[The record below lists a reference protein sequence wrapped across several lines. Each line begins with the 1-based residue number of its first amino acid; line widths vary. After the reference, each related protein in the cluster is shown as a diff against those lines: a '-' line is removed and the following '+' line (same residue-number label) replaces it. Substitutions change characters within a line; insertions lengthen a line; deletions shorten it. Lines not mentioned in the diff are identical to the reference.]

1 MQDLSQP
8 VDDLRNDMIIFLT
21 EMCRIRAIAPESGGD
36 GESERCKFIQMRLD
50 QMGFQNVEIIKFK
63 DDRVSAGYRPNIIIT
78 LPGSDK
84 KLPPIWVIS
93 HMDIVPEG
101 DLDHWKTDPYDPVLM
116 KGRLYG
122 RGVEDNGQSLTASL
136 FAAKALLDSGQQ
148 QKRTVKVAFVADE
161 EVGSAFGIV
170 QLVKEG
176 LFSKDDLIVV
186 PDAGSPDGSKIEV
199 VEKSHLQLKVI
210 THGKQAH
217 ASRPHKSINA
227 FRAASKFVARV
238 CDELYEKYDAQNKL
252 FEPPNSTFEATKK
265 ESNVPNVNTIPGEDV
280 FYMDCRILPTE
291 DLEEILKFIKNIAK
305 DIEKQTGA
313 IITFEKISMN
323 QAPPATP
330 PDSPIVKMLQ
340 QALKEVRGIKAD
352 PIGIGGGTC
361 AAIFRQDG
369 LPAVVWETN
378 DELAHEPNEYTIID
392 NLVAD
397 AKIFAY
403 LYQS

>member
-1 MQDLSQP
+1 MHDLNQS
-8 VDDLRNDMIIFLT
+8 VDDLKNEMIIFLT
-21 EMCRIRAIAPESGGD
+21 EMCRIKAIAPDSNGD
-36 GESERCKFIQMRLD
+36 GESERSQFIQIQLD
-50 QMGFQNVEIIKFK
+50 RMGFNNVEVMKVK

-78 LPGSDK
+78 LPGSDAS
-84 KLPPIWVIS
+84 LPPIWVIS

-101 DLDHWKTDPYDPVLM
+101 DLDMWKTDPYDPVIK

-136 FAAKALLDSGQQ
+136 FAAKALLNSGKQQ
-148 QKRTVKVAFVADE
+148 SRTVKVAFVADE
-161 EVGSAFGIV
+161 EVGSKYGILH
-170 QLVKEG
+170 LVKHK
-176 LFSKDDLIVV
+176 LFTKEDLIVV

-199 VEKSHLQLKVI
+199 VEKSHMQLKIV

-227 FRAASKFVARV
+227 FRTASKFVARV

-252 FEPPNSTFEATKK
+252 FEPPFSTFEATKK

-291 DLEEILKFIKNIAK
+291 NLDEILKFIKSIAK
-305 DIEKQTGA
+305 DIEKDTGA
-313 IITFEKISMN
+313 TIEFQKVSMS

-330 PDSPIVKMLQ
+330 PDSPIVKKLQ
-340 QALKEVRGIKAD
+340 LALKEVRGIKAD

-361 AAIFRQDG
+361 AAYFRKEG

-378 DELAHEPNEYTIID
+378 NELAHEPNEYTVID
-392 NLVAD
+392 NLVND

-403 LYQS
+403 LYQL